1 MNDIDLFAITSL
13 PLCSGRCE
21 DVLWNAWLLRD
32 EGRLCAALLLPQ
44 MCCGYNIVFDI
55 FVHMHFF
62 ALRDEYKLPSS
73 VPRVQGCGVKCL
85 HTGILRDEYKLQT
98 SERHEVVDVTC
109 VVA

>member
-1 MNDIDLFAITSL
+1 MFFGTLG
-13 PLCSGRCE
+13 CSAMRVNYAPHCCYE
-21 DVLWNAWLLRD
+21 RV
-32 EGRLCAALLLPQ
+32 
-44 MCCGYNIVFDI
+44 CCGYNIVFDI

-62 ALRDEYKLPSS
+62 TLRDEYKLPSS

>member
-1 MNDIDLFAITSL
+1 
-13 PLCSGRCE
+13 
-21 DVLWNAWLLRD
+21 
-32 EGRLCAALLLPQ
+32 
-44 MCCGYNIVFDI
+44 
-55 FVHMHFF
+55 MHFF